1 MMMQNSTTTTSPTQ
15 YNNNN
20 VQSIPRP
27 LARANATYRN
37 IPATNRWSMPVVP
50 TYHRQPS
57 TYNNNNHRRSMA
69 IINDNNHSSS
79 SKSLVIRRRHRKS
92 AKNSPFLNHTVDNFY
107 NVLRKTEVDKTVE
120 SAKSWANEYE
130 QYRRSV
136 IHSDYTTNT
145 DDWNNNNV
153 MICN

>member
-1 MMMQNSTTTTSPTQ
+1 MMQNSTTTSPTQ
-15 YNNNN
+15 YNNNGF
-20 VQSIPRP
+20 QSIPRP

-50 TYHRQPS
+50 TYHRQSS

-92 AKNSPFLNHTVDNFY
+92 AKTSPFLNHTVDNFY
-107 NVLRKTEVDKTVE
+107 NVLRKTEMDKTVE